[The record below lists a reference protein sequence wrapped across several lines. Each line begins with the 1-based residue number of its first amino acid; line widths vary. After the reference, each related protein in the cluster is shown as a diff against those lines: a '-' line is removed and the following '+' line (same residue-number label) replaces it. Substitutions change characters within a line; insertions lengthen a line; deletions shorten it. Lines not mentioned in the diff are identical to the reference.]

1 MEAAGARLEMTV
13 GQREED
19 AEREEVV
26 VDVAAAAYLPRRPQR
41 TS

>member
-26 VDVAAAAYLPRRPQR
+26 VDVAGGGVLA
-41 TS
+41 